1 MQAGVAFIRIGVIV
15 NYNTGSAKGGL
26 PPPRNAMKT
35 HMTREQT
42 MRMLTIFAIACLTL
56 ASIAA

>member
-1 MQAGVAFIRIGVIV
+1 MGVIV

-26 PPPRNAMKT
+26 PPARTAMKT
-35 HMTREQT
+35 HMTHEQT

>member
-1 MQAGVAFIRIGVIV
+1 
-15 NYNTGSAKGGL
+15 
-26 PPPRNAMKT
+26 MKT

-42 MRMLTIFAIACLTL
+42 MRMLTLMAIACLTL